1 MKDFTSLNSTLFLYQ
16 RTPSESSFSTDCT
29 LNSTLFLY
37 QPSLYSFSP
46 LMPTPLNSTLFLYQR
61 KLACVYFYCC
71 NSFKFHSVPIST
83 LHDNIE
89 RFVAITFKFHSVPIS
104 TSFFLAVKSASMSFK
119 FHSVPISTRS
129 ASVLYWHNKSFKFHS
144 VPISTPHKISSHP
157 FTSSTASFV
166 HLPAN
171 DNIPTLIYH
180 KYFPLCPCTP
190 DHFFPCQPPA
200 IFAPLPVDRIRYKK
214 KLVLSSSFPQNSL
227 SSHFSW
233 RLLKIITESSP
244 LSI

>member
-1 MKDFTSLNSTLFLYQ
+1 MLVNCSYILIKTPAYSPTKCESLKHSRTSGDKFQ
-16 RTPSESSFSTDCT
+16 RFP
-29 LNSTLFLY
+29 
-37 QPSLYSFSP
+37 
-46 LMPTPLNSTLFLYQR
+46 
-61 KLACVYFYCC
+61 A
-71 NSFKFHSVPIST
+71 
-83 LHDNIE
+83 
-89 RFVAITFKFHSVPIS
+89 
-104 TSFFLAVKSASMSFK
+104 AVMRSY
-119 FHSVPISTRS
+119 RS
-129 ASVLYWHNKSFKFHS
+129 ASFKFHS

>member
-1 MKDFTSLNSTLFLYQ
+1 MCGLGNFKFHSVPISTIQSLFCFCLF
-16 RTPSESSFSTDCT
+16 
-29 LNSTLFLY
+29 
-37 QPSLYSFSP
+37 
-46 LMPTPLNSTLFLYQR
+46 TPLNSTLFLYQ
-61 KLACVYFYCC
+61 LYLIPYPSDCPFY
-71 NSFKFHSVPIST
+71 FKFHSVPIST
-83 LHDNIE
+83 QHEEKILILHKTLN
-89 RFVAITFKFHSVPIS
+89 S
-104 TSFFLAVKSASMSFK
+104 TLFLYQLFTKWLCFA
-119 FHSVPISTRS
+119 RE
-129 ASVLYWHNKSFKFHS
+129 YFKFHS